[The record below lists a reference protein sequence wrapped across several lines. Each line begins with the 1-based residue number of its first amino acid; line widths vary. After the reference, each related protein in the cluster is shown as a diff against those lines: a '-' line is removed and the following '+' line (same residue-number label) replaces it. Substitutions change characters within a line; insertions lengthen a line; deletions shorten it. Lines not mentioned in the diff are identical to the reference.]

1 MRDAHGLCALALK
14 GLDDE
19 LSAHGMVVTVI
30 HGPHRQR
37 WSQPLTDEAGVALV
51 LTLII
56 VTLVAIIVLD
66 LNYLMRVDVHAS
78 TNFRDGVKAYYLA
91 KSSVIVVKE
100 LFSRDIQEFEELKNT
115 LLAGGSHTLP
125 VGEGSATVRVID
137 ETGKINVNALV
148 IDTAPPQQTAGAQLP
163 QVQQSA
169 GAQFPQARRGA
180 QSREAQTVNPWI
192 QPMEDLFQRL
202 GVDPTLVGALVDWI
216 DVDDIPA
223 GAGGAESSYYRGLE
237 KPYAARNG
245 SMETIAELRLIK
257 GFTDEVLLKLGA
269 RRVGGIVDPA
279 TNLYLTAVPMPQGG
293 SWRVNLNTAPMAIL
307 QSLTREMGEFADA
320 IVQQRAQHRIEKI
333 DELQQVGVSGEALQ
347 DFQRLGTLT
356 GLYYAVEARGTVGD
370 MVTQVTALIRT
381 GGDQVSQT
389 LYWRVQ

>member
-1 MRDAHGLCALALK
+1 MVHGTYMR
-14 GLDDE
+14 
-19 LSAHGMVVTVI
+19 
-30 HGPHRQR
+30 R
-37 WSQPLTDEAGVALV
+37 WSRLMTDEAGVALV
-51 LTLII
+51 VTLII
-56 VTLVAIIVLD
+56 VTLVAIIVLE

-91 KSSVIVVKE
+91 KSGVTVVKE
-100 LFSRDIQEFEELKNT
+100 LFTRNIQELEELKNT

-125 VGEGSATVRVID
+125 IGEGSATVRVID

-163 QVQQSA
+163 QVQQGA
-169 GAQFPQARRGA
+169 GAQLSQARRGA
-180 QSREAQTVNPWI
+180 QPREAQTANPWL
-192 QPMEDLFQRL
+192 QPMQDLFQRL
-202 GVDPTLVGALVDWI
+202 GIDPTLVGALVDWI
-216 DVDDIPA
+216 DVDDIPT

-245 SMETIAELRLIK
+245 AMETIAELRLIR
-257 GFTDEVLLKLGA
+257 GFTEEVLLKLGA
-269 RRVGGIVDPA
+269 RRVGGIVDPS

-293 SWRVNLNTAPMAIL
+293 SWRVNLNTAPLVIL
-307 QSLTREMGEFADA
+307 QSLTREMGQFADA
-320 IVQQRAQHRIEKI
+320 IVQQRAQHHIEKI

-356 GLYYAVEARGTVGD
+356 SLYYAVEARGTVGD
-370 MVTQVTALIRT
+370 MVQQITALIRT
-381 GGDQVSQT
+381 GADQVSQT

>member
-1 MRDAHGLCALALK
+1 MT
-14 GLDDE
+14 E
-19 LSAHGMVVTVI
+19 
-30 HGPHRQR
+30 
-37 WSQPLTDEAGVALV
+37 EAGVALV
-51 LTLII
+51 LTLVI
-56 VTLVAIIVLD
+56 VTLVAIIVLE

-91 KSSVIVVKE
+91 KSGVTVVRE
-100 LFSRDIQEFEELKNT
+100 LFSRDIQELDEVKNL

-125 VGEGSATVRVID
+125 IGEGSATVRVID

-169 GAQFPQARRGA
+169 GAQLPQAQQSARTQSPQTRRGA
-180 QSREAQTVNPWI
+180 QPREAQTANPQTANPQTANPQTANPWI
-192 QPMEDLFQRL
+192 QPMQDLFQRL
-202 GVDPTLVGALVDWI
+202 GIDPTLVGALVDWI
-216 DVDDIPA
+216 DVDDIPT

-293 SWRVNLNTAPMAIL
+293 SWRVNLNTAPIAIL
-307 QSLTREMGEFADA
+307 QSLTREMGQFADA

-356 GLYYAVEARGTVGD
+356 SLYYAVEARGTVGD
-370 MVTQVTALIRT
+370 MVKQITALIRT